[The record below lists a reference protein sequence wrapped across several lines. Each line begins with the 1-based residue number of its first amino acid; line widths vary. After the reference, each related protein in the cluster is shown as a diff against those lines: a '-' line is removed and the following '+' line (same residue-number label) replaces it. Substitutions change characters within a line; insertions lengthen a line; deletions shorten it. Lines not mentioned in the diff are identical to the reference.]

1 MAVSTRNSDARAD
14 ARDQITGLILCGGRG
29 QRVGGADKPL
39 LDFHGRPL
47 VAQVAAALSPQV
59 HSLLISA
66 NRNAE
71 IYSAY
76 GPVVADALPDY
87 AGPLAGIVAALDN
100 VTTPLLF
107 ACPGDG
113 PNLPG
118 DIVSR
123 LAAALNSGAA
133 AVAHDGQRRQPL
145 YLLLRADCGTSLK
158 RYLESGQRS
167 AHGWLET
174 LDARDVYIGET
185 DAFRNINDPADF
197 A

>member
-1 MAVSTRNSDARAD
+1 MPSTRPE

-47 VAQVAAALSPQV
+47 VARVAATLAPQV
-59 HSLLISA
+59 RQLLISA

-71 IYSAY
+71 SYRDY

-87 AGPLAGIVAALDN
+87 AGPLAGIVAALDI
-100 VTTPLLF
+100 VT
-107 ACPGDG
+107 
-113 PNLPG
+113 
-118 DIVSR
+118 R
-123 LAAALNSGAA
+123 LAAGLNSGAA

-145 YLLLRADCGTSLK
+145 YLLLRADCLPSLK

-167 AHGWLET
+167 VHGWLET
-174 LDARDVYIGET
+174 LDAREVHFGEA
-185 DAFRNINDPADF
+185 DAFRNINDPTDF
-197 A
+197 H

>member
-1 MAVSTRNSDARAD
+1 MPFTQPEARE
-14 ARDQITGLILCGGRG
+14 QITGLILCGGRG

-47 VAQVAAALSPQV
+47 VARVAATLAPQV
-59 HSLLISA
+59 RQLLISA

-71 IYSAY
+71 TYRDY

-87 AGPLAGIVAALDN
+87 AGPLAGIVAALEI

-118 DIVSR
+118 NIVTR
-123 LAAALNSGAA
+123 LAAGLNSGAA

-145 YLLLRADCGTSLK
+145 VLLLRADCLPSLK

-167 AHGWLET
+167 VHGWLET
-174 LDARDVYIGET
+174 LDAREVYIGEE
-185 DAFRNINDPADF
+185 DAFRNINDPTDF
-197 A
+197 N

>member
-1 MAVSTRNSDARAD
+1 MPSTRPEGRE
-14 ARDQITGLILCGGRG
+14 QITGLILCGGRG

-39 LDFHGRPL
+39 LEFQGQPL
-47 VAQVAAALSPQV
+47 VARVAAMLAPQV
-59 HSLLISA
+59 QQLLISA

-71 IYSAY
+71 TYRDY
-76 GPVVADALPDY
+76 GPVVADTLPDY
-87 AGPLAGIVAALDN
+87 AGPLAGIVAALDI
-100 VTTPLLF
+100 VSTPLLF

-123 LAAALNSGAA
+123 LTDGLNSGAA

-145 YLLLRADCGTSLK
+145 YLLLRADCRPSLK

-167 AHGWLET
+167 VHGWLET
-174 LDARDVYIGET
+174 LDTREVCIGEA
-185 DAFRNINDPADF
+185 DAFRNINDPTDF
-197 A
+197 H